1 MCKSYNNLTLVPGTR
16 FEVHHWS
23 QDLRIFYEI
32 IGSAET
38 ERGIEYIEN
47 LSDVNI
53 MFFQSISCLISN

>member
-38 ERGIEYIEN
+38 ERGIEHIEN
-47 LSDVNI
+47 LSVSSTVI
-53 MFFQSISCLISN
+53 I